1 MLNSAAMLTLLA
13 ASLMLFAGGAAGAL
27 VFDRESGRCRRM
39 THGLA
44 LCGTVLVL
52 ILGIAGLT
60 GNSFELLLPRILPL
74 AGGLALGLDRLS
86 AFFLLTIAVGVIP
99 STLFAVGYT
108 RQYRQE
114 QALLGFA
121 LNVFVPAMM
130 LVVLSRNVLTFL
142 VFWEAMSLASYFL
155 VMTEKDRDETRSAG
169 WLYMVMTHAG
179 LACLLIGF
187 LAMLQATGSF
197 SMPEWARAAEGV
209 DSGVRSLV
217 FLVMAA
223 GFLSKAGAI
232 PFHVWLPRA
241 HPAAPS
247 HVSAMMSGVMIKL
260 GVYGLIRIGF
270 EWLGPGPGWWGVL
283 IMIVGAVSAL
293 LGVLY
298 ALIDSDLKCLLA
310 YSSVENIGV
319 ILLGVGAGLVFRSYN
334 LGSLAALALMA
345 ALYHSLNHTVFKGLL
360 FLSAGSVVHA
370 TGTRNMEE
378 MGGLLKRM
386 PHTGAFFLIGS
397 LAISAMPPFNGF
409 ISEWLTFQS
418 LLLSFRVPEQFI
430 NLVFALC
437 IASLALTAGLAAACF
452 VRAFG
457 ITFLAL
463 PRGQAVEQAHEADW
477 TMRTSMGLLALA
489 CLTLGV
495 APVLAL
501 RVLSG
506 AVNEFLGAAP
516 DLSFDWSN
524 IAAAS
529 AFGTIAPL
537 WVAVILALLM
547 LAAWVGLRV
556 YGANFSRRYYE
567 TWGCGRAVQTA
578 DFEYTA
584 AAFANPFKRV
594 FAFLYRPVEE
604 TEIEAHSESRFFV
617 KTITYRHESRSIIED
632 SIYAPI
638 VATVRRLAAKAR
650 TVQSGNVHGYLL
662 YILAALLTLLLFA
675 K

>member
-27 VFDRESGRCRRM
+27 VLDRESGRCRRM

-44 LCGTVLVL
+44 LCGSVLVL

-121 LNVFVPAMM
+121 LNVFVPAMV
-130 LVVLSRNVLTFL
+130 LVVLSRNALTFL

-217 FLVMAA
+217 FLVVAA

>member
-130 LVVLSRNVLTFL
+130 LVVLSRNALTFL

-232 PFHVWLPRA
+232 PFHVWLPLA

-584 AAFANPFKRV
+584 AAFANPFK
-594 FAFLYRPVEE
+594 
-604 TEIEAHSESRFFV
+604 
-617 KTITYRHESRSIIED
+617 
-632 SIYAPI
+632 
-638 VATVRRLAAKAR
+638 
-650 TVQSGNVHGYLL
+650 
-662 YILAALLTLLLFA
+662 
-675 K
+675 

>member
-209 DSGVRSLV
+209 DSGIRSLV

>member
-1 MLNSAAMLTLLA
+1 MLKLLLS
-13 ASLMLFAGGAAGAL
+13 ASLMLFAGGAAAAL
-27 VFDRESGRCRRM
+27 VFARKFDLCRRM

-44 LCGTVLVL
+44 LCGTVL
-52 ILGIAGLT
+52 ILVVGIAGLS
-60 GNSFELLLPRILPL
+60 GNSFELLLPQILPL

-99 STLFAVGYT
+99 STLFAAGYT
-108 RQYRQE
+108 RHYRQE
-114 QALLGFA
+114 QASLGFA
-121 LNVFVPAMM
+121 LNVFVPAMV
-130 LVVLSRNVLTFL
+130 LVVLSRNALTFL

-217 FLVMAA
+217 FLVVAA

>member
-86 AFFLLTIAVGVIP
+86 AFFLLAIAVGVIP

-209 DSGVRSLV
+209 DSGIGSLV

>member
-360 FLSAGSVVHA
+360 FLSAGSVVHV
-370 TGTRNMEE
+370 TGTRITEE

>member
-1 MLNSAAMLTLLA
+1 
-13 ASLMLFAGGAAGAL
+13 
-27 VFDRESGRCRRM
+27 
-39 THGLA
+39 
-44 LCGTVLVL
+44 
-52 ILGIAGLT
+52 
-60 GNSFELLLPRILPL
+60 
-74 AGGLALGLDRLS
+74 
-86 AFFLLTIAVGVIP
+86 
-99 STLFAVGYT
+99 
-108 RQYRQE
+108 
-114 QALLGFA
+114 
-121 LNVFVPAMM
+121 
-130 LVVLSRNVLTFL
+130 
-142 VFWEAMSLASYFL
+142 
-155 VMTEKDRDETRSAG
+155 
-169 WLYMVMTHAG
+169 MTHAG

-209 DSGVRSLV
+209 DSGIGSLV

>member
-370 TGTRNMEE
+370 IGTRNMEE